1 MGVLDSVLLGFQ
13 VAMTPENLFFCF
25 LGCLFG
31 TFIGV
36 LPGIGPSAG
45 ISVLLPLTLGLS
57 PTTALITLSA
67 IYYGV
72 MYGGTTTSVL
82 LNIPGE
88 ASSVVTCLD
97 GHQLARQGRAAP
109 VLGMAAFAS
118 FIAGTFGILMLTVLA
133 TPIVNAALA
142 FGPPEYFAVCLL
154 GLTLVSSLGGESLIK
169 GLLCGAFGL
178 FFACIGTDVYSGAPR
193 FTYGQ
198 IYLIDGIG
206 LINMAVGLFAL
217 SEVMINVEKIGVQVF
232 AQFKVRIRDVLPTLQ
247 DWKDSAGA
255 IGRGTILGF
264 FIGVLPGAG
273 AIIAS
278 FLAYGIEKK
287 VSKHPEKFG
296 TGVMEGVAAPESA
309 NNAAAQGAFVPLLTL
324 GLPGS
329 PTTAI
334 LLGALIIHGIQ
345 PGPFLIGSH
354 PDLFWG
360 LIASMYIGNVMLV
373 ILNLPLVSIWT
384 SLLKVPYAAVM
395 PLIVLLSCV
404 GIYATENNTFD
415 LWMMIFFG
423 IIGYLGRKFDYPLA
437 PMILAMVLG
446 PLLESTLQQSL
457 VLSGGRLS
465 IFFTRPISASVM
477 LLALLS
483 AFAPVLMKQ
492 FRKKELR
499 EAIAEGQND
508 L

>member
-1 MGVLDSVLLGFQ
+1 MDVLNSLIFGFQ
-13 VAMTPENLFFCF
+13 VAMTPENLLFCF
-25 LGCLFG
+25 LGCLWG
-31 TFIGV
+31 TLIGV

-97 GHQLARQGRAAP
+97 GYQLARKGRAAP
-109 VLGMAAFAS
+109 VLGMAAFGS

-133 TPIVNAALA
+133 VPIVNTALA
-142 FGPPEYFAVCLL
+142 FGPPEYFAVAIL

-178 FFACIGTDVYSGAPR
+178 FFSCIGTDVYSGASR

-198 IYLIDGIG
+198 IYLIDGVG
-206 LINMAVGLFAL
+206 LINVAVGLFAL
-217 SEVMINVEKIGVQVF
+217 SEIMVNVEETGKQVF
-232 AQFKVRIRDVLPTLQ
+232 AQFKVRVRDVLPTLQ

-255 IGRGTILGF
+255 IARGSFLGF
-264 FIGVLPGAG
+264 FLGCLPGCG
-273 AIIAS
+273 AIISS

-324 GLPGS
+324 GIPGT

-334 LLGALIIHGIQ
+334 LLGALIIHGVR
-345 PGPFLIGSH
+345 PGPFLIQSN

-384 SLLKVPYAAVM
+384 TLLKVPYTAIM
-395 PLIVLLSCV
+395 PLVVLLSCV
-404 GIYATENNTFD
+404 GVYATENNTFD

-423 IIGYLGRKFDYPLA
+423 IIGYLARKFDYPLA

-446 PLLESTLQQSL
+446 PLMEATLQQSL
-457 VLSGGRLS
+457 VLSGGSLS

-477 LLALLS
+477 TLALFS
-483 AFAPVLMKQ
+483 AFAPFLMKR
-492 FRKKELR
+492 FRKKALR